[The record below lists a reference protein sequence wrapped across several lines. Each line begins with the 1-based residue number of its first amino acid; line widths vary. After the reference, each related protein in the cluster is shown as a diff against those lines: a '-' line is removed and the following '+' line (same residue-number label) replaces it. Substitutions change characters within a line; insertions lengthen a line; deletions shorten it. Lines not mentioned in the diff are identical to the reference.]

1 MGKEIEI
8 WKTRSKV
15 YDKLDWTRKQEYM
28 NAILQMCE
36 LKSDYFALDI
46 GTGTGVVA
54 NALSKY
60 CKVVHAIDLSQDMLN
75 KAEME
80 HNAHNITW
88 TKMNIESMDYPD
100 NGFDIITARMVFH
113 HIMNWEQAFKEC
125 YRVLKPGGKLVIS
138 EGVPPIGAFNFQ
150 KYFLSEKEERK
161 VFKLDDIILWL
172 ETIGFKDI
180 DFKIH
185 VMHDVSI
192 KNWLENSGLPK
203 DKQAKLYRM
212 RLDSPKYAQKAENM
226 RIHDGDIL
234 TDWHFAIVSGVKE

>member
-15 YDKLDWTRKQEYM
+15 YDQLDWTRKQEYM
-28 NAILQMCE
+28 NAILKMCQ
-36 LKSDYFALDI
+36 LKSNYFVCDI

-60 CKVVHAIDLSQDMLN
+60 CKVIHGIDISEDMLG

-88 TKMNIESMDYPD
+88 ECMDAERMSFPD
-100 NGFDIITARMVFH
+100 NSFDVVTARMVFH
-113 HIMNWEQAFKEC
+113 HIKNQQKAICEC
-125 YRVLKPGGKLVIS
+125 NRILKPGGRIVIS
-138 EGVPPIGAFNFQ
+138 EGIPPPGARNFHE
-150 KYFLSEKEERK
+150 KFLKEKEDR
-161 VFKLDDIILWL
+161 VIFSVDDLIQLL
-172 ETIGFKDI
+172 EYGWFEDI

-185 VMHDVSI
+185 VMHEVSI

-226 RIHDGDIL
+226 QIHDGDIL
-234 TDWHFAIVSGVKE
+234 TDWHFAIVTGVKK